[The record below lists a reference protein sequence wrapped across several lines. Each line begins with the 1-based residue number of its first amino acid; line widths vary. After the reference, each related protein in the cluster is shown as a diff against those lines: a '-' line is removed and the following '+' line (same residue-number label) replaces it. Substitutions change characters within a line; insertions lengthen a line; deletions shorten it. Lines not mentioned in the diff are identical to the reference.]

1 MLIHLLR
8 QTRVILLTLVAAF
21 VLAPAASTP
30 GQGFAR
36 NPLLLDS
43 PAEPVPALDFTSQTL
58 AGRTVRL
65 SELRGQVVLVNFWA
79 TWCVPCQLEMPAMDR
94 LSRRL
99 AGRPFRLLAINQ
111 AEDRARVESWAKQ
124 HPYAFD
130 LVLDPVGQIGSSYG
144 ANRLPMSYIIDREGY
159 VIRRAIGP
167 REWDSEA
174 SVQFFLTLMQQSPAP
189 TPAALESNR

>member
-1 MLIHLLR
+1 MRTQLQRLARVAVIALFAALL
-8 QTRVILLTLVAAF
+8 LP
-21 VLAPAASTP
+21 PAGRAP

-65 SELRGQVVLVNFWA
+65 SELRGSVVLVNFWA
-79 TWCVPCQLEMPAMDR
+79 TWCVPCLLEMPAMDR
-94 LSRRL
+94 LSRRM

-111 AEDRARVESWAKQ
+111 AEERAQVERFAKQ
-124 HPYAFD
+124 HAFAFD
-130 LVLDPVGQIGSSYG
+130 MVLDPVGQIGSSYG
-144 ANRLPMSYIIDREGY
+144 ANRLPMSYIIDKDGF
-159 VIRRAIGP
+159 VIRRAVGP

-174 SVQFFLTLMQQSPAP
+174 AVQLFVTLMNQTPPA
-189 TPAALESNR
+189 TPAALQTGR